1 MDELYIESS
10 GHGPPLVMLHGWG
23 MHGGIWDDCMPEL
36 EGHVRIS
43 KIDLPGHG
51 RSPALSGVAD
61 MDALVETIAR
71 HCPRRMTL
79 MGWSLGG
86 MIAMEIAR
94 RLPGRVERLLLIATT
109 PRFVT
114 APDWPCGVDPT
125 VLANFGAGLGEDY
138 RRTVR
143 DFLMLQVRGDDHAPE
158 LLRQLKQRVFAHG
171 DPDPRALSQGLDILA
186 GTDLRADLEQVAC
199 PALVI
204 SGERDRLTPPEAGCR
219 LAGMIPDA
227 RYVQIGKAAHAP
239 FLSHRREFVA
249 AVAAFTGIAA

>member
-1 MDELYIESS
+1 
-10 GHGPPLVMLHGWG
+10 
-23 MHGGIWDDCMPEL
+23 
-36 EGHVRIS
+36 
-43 KIDLPGHG
+43 
-51 RSPALSGVAD
+51 
-61 MDALVETIAR
+61 
-71 HCPRRMTL
+71 
-79 MGWSLGG
+79 
-86 MIAMEIAR
+86 
-94 RLPGRVERLLLIATT
+94 
-109 PRFVT
+109 
-114 APDWPCGVDPT
+114 
-125 VLANFGAGLGEDY
+125 
-138 RRTVR
+138 
-143 DFLMLQVRGDDHAPE
+143 MLQVRGDDHAPE